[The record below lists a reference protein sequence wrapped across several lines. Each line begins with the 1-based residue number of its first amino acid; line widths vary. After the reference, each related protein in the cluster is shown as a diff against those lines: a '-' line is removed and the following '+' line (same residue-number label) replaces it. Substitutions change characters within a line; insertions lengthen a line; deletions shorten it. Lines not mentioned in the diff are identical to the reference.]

1 MINSA
6 YFAFKAILKRRSSTF
21 FISLIWASGL
31 FSIAS
36 IQRLDKGLTEGIVNQ
51 VENTDILIAGKGSP
65 TQSIFANIF
74 HIDQP
79 TGNIQNKE
87 AERIIKEYDLKDV
100 RRIAYG
106 DNYLGFRILGC
117 DSSTWNN
124 LNYKSFEGRY
134 PLSVYEVLIGR
145 KVCDL
150 TKLKIGDE
158 FFGAHGLV
166 GHSHKSVKYKV
177 CGIVESKNLI
187 WNSLIFS
194 NLEAVWKA
202 HEGSDSNYTA
212 ILAKLNNPIEKLLT
226 PRKIQEKNS
235 VMAISPALELNNIL
249 SWINKGV
256 KMFNSISFLFIIT
269 AIFSMFFFLQSHIKE
284 RLGDYALLVCLGA
297 SWLKIAKVVLWQNIF
312 IGLISIILTYVGL
325 FILWLSL
332 DQINIFGDIIEKN
345 YFWELH
351 QDAYWVLGVLILAF
365 LTSIGPWVWL
375 QRIPLHRALADS

>member
-1 MINSA
+1 MSSA

-36 IQRLDKGLTEGIVNQ
+36 IQRLDKGLTEGIINQ
-51 VENTDILIAGKGSP
+51 VGSTDILIAAKGSP

-79 TGNIQNKE
+79 TGNIEQKE
-87 AERIIKEYDLKDV
+87 AERIIHEYNLKHV

-117 DSSTWNN
+117 DSSTWNH
-124 LNYKSFEGRY
+124 LNYKNFEGRY
-134 PLSVYEVLIGR
+134 PLNVNEVLIGR
-145 KVCDL
+145 KVSDL

-158 FFGAHGLV
+158 FYGTHGLV
-166 GHSHKSVKYKV
+166 GHLHESIKYKV
-177 CGIVESKNLI
+177 CGILESKNLI

-212 ILAKLNNPIEKLLT
+212 ILARLNNPIDKLLI
-226 PRKIQEKNS
+226 PRKIEEKNS
-235 VMAISPALELNNIL
+235 VMAISPAMELNNIL
-249 SWINKGV
+249 SWINQGV
-256 KMFNSISFLFIIT
+256 KMFNGISFLFIIT

-284 RLGDYALLVCLGA
+284 RLGDYALLICLGA
-297 SWLKIAKVVLWQNIF
+297 SWFKIAKVVLWQNVF
-312 IGLISIILTYVGL
+312 IGLISVILTYIGL
-325 FILWLSL
+325 FSLWLSL

-345 YFWELH
+345 YFWHLY
-351 QDAYWVLGVLILAF
+351 QDAYWVFGVLILAS
-365 LTSIGPWVWL
+365 LTSIGPWIWL